1 MKVQLITNTTGAIGS
16 DYEGKS
22 LDEIVVGIARLS
34 TSKEGNELFKDPAKL
49 IRHCAIE
56 QHWSIFQTVNLGF
69 MIECSRAI
77 GRQILRHAFNP
88 QEFSQRYSV
97 VETYEPFDLMKQAK
111 NNRQSSSEIVDDW
124 TPFVANQSVKDS
136 FANYEKLI
144 KNGVSR
150 ETARNVLP
158 ECSMSKIY
166 INGTLREYITYLNV
180 RLHKHT
186 EKKHRDVAE
195 EIKKVFIE
203 KCPIISEAFFNFE
216 SHEDI
221 HILERLV
228 LEKFG
233 VYQSVVFVK
242 DLNSK

>member
-1 MKVQLITNTTGAIGS
+1 MNVQLITHTTGAIGS
-16 DYEGKS
+16 DYEGKT
-22 LDEIVVGIARLS
+22 LDQIVVGIARLS

-56 QHWSIFQTVNLGF
+56 QHWSIQDTTNLGF
-69 MIECSRAI
+69 MIECSRAV
-77 GRQILRHAFNP
+77 GRQILRHAFKK

-97 VETYEPFDLMKQAK
+97 VESFEPFELMKQAK
-111 NNRQSSSEIVDDW
+111 NNRQSSSEVVDDW
-124 TPFVANQSVKDS
+124 TPFVANESVKDS
-136 FANYEKLI
+136 FNSYNKLI
-144 KNGVSR
+144 ENGVSR

-158 ECSMSKIY
+158 ECAMSRIY
-166 INGTLREYITYLNV
+166 INGTLREFITYLNV

-195 EIKKVFIE
+195 EIKKVFIQ

-228 LEKFG
+228 LEKFD
-233 VYQSVVFVK
+233 VYQDVIAK
-242 DLNSK
+242 LK

>member
-1 MKVQLITNTTGAIGS
+1 MNVQLITHTSGAIGS

-56 QHWSIFQTVNLGF
+56 QHWSVFTTVNLGF

-77 GRQILRHAFNP
+77 GRQILRHGFRP

-97 VETYEPFDLMKQAK
+97 VETYEPFELMKQAK
-111 NNRQSSSEIVDDW
+111 NNRQSSSEVIDYFGVNFIADE
-124 TPFVANQSVKDS
+124 SVKDS
-136 FANYEKLI
+136 FNSYNKLI
-144 KNGVSR
+144 ESGVSR
-150 ETARNVLP
+150 ETARNILP
-158 ECSMSKIY
+158 ECAMSRIY
-166 INGTLREYITYLNV
+166 INGTLREFITYLNV

-186 EKKHRDVAE
+186 EKKHREVAE
-195 EIKKVFIE
+195 EIKNVFIQ

-233 VYQSVVFVK
+233 VYQDVI
-242 DLNSK
+242 SKIK

>member
-1 MKVQLITNTTGAIGS
+1 MNVQLITHTQGAIGS

-56 QHWSIFQTVNLGF
+56 QHWSVFTTVNLGF

-77 GRQILRHAFNP
+77 GRQILRHGFRP

-97 VETYEPFDLMKQAK
+97 VESFEPFELMKQAK
-111 NNRQSSSEIVDDW
+111 SNRQSSSELIDPNDSIA
-124 TPFVANQSVKDS
+124 PYIAEKSVKDS
-136 FANYEKLI
+136 FNAYDRLI
-144 KNGVSR
+144 DKGASR

-158 ECSMSKIY
+158 ECAMSRIY
-166 INGTLREYITYLNV
+166 INGTLREFITYLNA

-195 EIKKVFIE
+195 EIKKVFIQ

-216 SHEDI
+216 SHEDV

-228 LEKFG
+228 LEKFN
-233 VYQSVVFVK
+233 VYQDVIAK
-242 DLNSK
+242 LK

>member
-1 MKVQLITNTTGAIGS
+1 MKVQLITHTTGAIGS

-56 QHWSIFQTVNLGF
+56 QHWSVFTTVNLGF
-69 MIECSRAI
+69 MIECSRSI
-77 GRQILRHAFNP
+77 GRQILRHAFRP

-97 VETYEPFDLMKQAK
+97 VDSYEPFELMKQAK
-111 NNRQSSSEIVDDW
+111 NNRQSSSEVIDPNDSIA
-124 TPFVANQSVKDS
+124 PYIAEKSVKDS
-136 FANYEKLI
+136 FNAYDRLI
-144 KNGVSR
+144 DKGASR

-158 ECSMSKIY
+158 ECAMSRIY
-166 INGTLREYITYLNV
+166 INGTLREFITYLNV

-186 EKKHRDVAE
+186 EKKHREVAE

-203 KCPIISEAFFNFE
+203 QCPIISEAFFNFE

-228 LEKFG
+228 LEKFD
-233 VYQSVVFVK
+233 VYQDVIAK
-242 DLNSK
+242 LK

>member
-1 MKVQLITNTTGAIGS
+1 M
-16 DYEGKS
+16 
-22 LDEIVVGIARLS
+22 GIARLS

-56 QHWSIFQTVNLGF
+56 QHWSVFTTVNLGF
-69 MIECSRAI
+69 MIECSRAV
-77 GRQILRHAFNP
+77 GRQILRHAFKK

-97 VETYEPFDLMKQAK
+97 VETFEPFELMKQAK
-111 NNRQSSSEIVDDW
+111 NNRQSSSEVVDDC
-124 TPFVANQSVKDS
+124 TPYIANESVQDS
-136 FANYEKLI
+136 FNVYNELI
-144 KNGVSR
+144 DRGVSR

-158 ECSMSKIY
+158 ECAMSRIY
-166 INGTLREYITYLNV
+166 INGTLREFITYLNV

-195 EIKKVFIE
+195 EIKKVFIQ

-233 VYQSVVFVK
+233 VYEDVIAK
-242 DLNSK
+242 LK

>member
-1 MKVQLITNTTGAIGS
+1 MKVQLLTHTTGAIGS

-56 QHWSIFQTVNLGF
+56 QHWSIFQTVNMGF

-77 GRQILRHAFNP
+77 GRQILRHAFKP

-97 VETYEPFDLMKQAK
+97 VETYEPFELMKQAK
-111 NNRQSSSEIVDDW
+111 NNRQSSSEPIEDFSAQYMAIVKVESA
-124 TPFVANQSVKDS
+124 FNAYN
-136 FANYEKLI
+136 KLI
-144 KNGVSR
+144 DKGVSR

-158 ECSMSKIY
+158 ECAMSRIY
-166 INGTLREYITYLNV
+166 INGTLREFITYLNV

-195 EIKKVFIE
+195 EIKRVFIE

-233 VYQSVVFVK
+233 VYESVVER
-242 DLNSK
+242 LNSK